1 MEWYLAVLLFAAT
14 TTVTPGLNNMMI
26 MSSGLNFGIRRSIP
40 HLLGIITGFPFM
52 FVAIGV
58 GFVSVILAVPELHL
72 MIQVVGVVYLL
83 YFAWLI
89 ATSADN
95 IETSKKKIV
104 TFWQAFV
111 IQWVN
116 PKAWV
121 MIAGAFAAF
130 TTPDADPFLQVFYI
144 TSAFIIVGIP
154 TVSAWL
160 FFGSLLSTVL
170 QSTQSRQVF
179 NRCMAG
185 LLVVSILPII
195 SELLKVFLDR
205 IEKIYPIF

>member
-1 MEWYLAVLLFAAT
+1 
-14 TTVTPGLNNMMI
+14 
-26 MSSGLNFGIRRSIP
+26 
-40 HLLGIITGFPFM
+40 M

-89 ATSADN
+89 ATSTDN
-95 IETSKKKIV
+95 IDTSKKKIV
-104 TFWQAFV
+104 SFWQALV

-121 MIAGAFAAF
+121 MITGAFAAF
-130 TTPDADPFLQVFYI
+130 TIPDNDPFLQVLYI
-144 TSAFIIVGIP
+144 TSAFMIVGIP
-154 TVSAWL
+154 TISAWL
-160 FFGSLLSTVL
+160 FCGSLLSTVL

-185 LLVVSILPII
+185 LLIISILPII
-195 SELLKVFLDR
+195 SELLKVFLR
-205 IEKIYPIF
+205 